1 MKATYNQEDDVLW
14 IRWSNEI
21 DESDET
27 EPGIIVDYDKQGNVV
42 GLEILDASKRIK
54 NFPQSV
60 ADSTSVIN
68 AKSFAKE

>member
-27 EPGIIVDYDKQGNVV
+27 EPGVIVDYDKQGNVV

-60 ADSTSVIN
+60 ADSNLSH
-68 AKSFAKE
+68 SHH

>member
-27 EPGIIVDYDKQGNVV
+27 EPGVIVDYDKQGNVV

-60 ADSTSVIN
+60 VIT
-68 AKSFAKE
+68 AS

>member
-14 IRWSNEI
+14 IRWSHEI

-27 EPGIIVDYDKQGNVV
+27 EPGVIVDYDKQGNVV

-60 ADSTSVIN
+60 ADSYIGN
-68 AKSFAKE
+68 HH

>member
-60 ADSTSVIN
+60 ANSNLSQ
-68 AKSFAKE
+68 SHH